1 MPISYKV
8 HDDGGRRPFGLR
20 LKPGVDYD
28 SILRQAGRDRVLAE
42 PVEMI
47 WKPDSCRVLSSV
59 SVSPLLAAMLGR
71 GEVNTT
77 ALTRRL
83 ITRMVPPDLKGPS
96 GLTALHFASG
106 SDNSIIAEILLERGA
121 DPTALVT
128 TPTGECFSSLQLAV
142 LNADHCMISIL
153 RAAGARVDG
162 WFLNSPGG
170 RATAALFLTNDHFAF
185 AAAVPQFPDVHY
197 KEPEQKWSWMELAC
211 IADSPA
217 AVACLLDIG
226 WRATTHDLEQA
237 VLWSQGISILELLV
251 SAGAIVWAVGGG
263 PLTLA
268 CCGAEMKKVQWLLD
282 HGANPNEGLMVGC
295 AHTPLDMVDTGWGPD
310 SSPEKRA
317 VADLIRKA
325 GGVHGPKS
333 ACYLRWS
340 AEAEQRTP
348 IGSLL

>member
-1 MPISYKV
+1 MPTSYKI

-20 LKPGVDYD
+20 RKPGVDYET
-28 SILRQAGRDRVLAE
+28 ILRRASRDGILAE
-42 PVEMI
+42 PIEML
-47 WKPDSCRVLSSV
+47 WKPDCCRALSSV
-59 SVSPLLAAMLGR
+59 IVSPLLAAMLGR
-71 GEVNTT
+71 GEVNSV

-83 ITRMVPPDLKGPS
+83 ISRLVPPDLKGPG
-96 GLTALHFASG
+96 GLTALHFAGG
-106 SDNSIIAEILLERGA
+106 SDNTIIAKILLERGA

-128 TPTGECFSSLQLAV
+128 TPTGECFSTLQLAV
-142 LNADHCMISIL
+142 LNADLCLISIL
-153 RAAGARVDG
+153 CEAGVPVDG

-170 RATAALFLTNDHFAF
+170 RAAAALFLTKDRFAF
-185 AAAVPQFPDVHY
+185 EAAVPRFPDVHY

-217 AVACLLDIG
+217 AVACLLANG

-237 VLWSQGISILELLV
+237 VLWSQGFSILELLV
-251 SAGAIVWAVGGG
+251 SAGAIVWTVGEG

-268 CCGAEMKKVQWLLD
+268 CCGAEMNKVQWLLD

-295 AHTPLDMVDTGWGPD
+295 ALTPLDMVDTGRGHG

-317 VADLIRKA
+317 VSELIRMA

-333 ACYLRWS
+333 ACRLRWS
-340 AEAEQRTP
+340 GKAEQKPTR
-348 IGSLL
+348 GSLL